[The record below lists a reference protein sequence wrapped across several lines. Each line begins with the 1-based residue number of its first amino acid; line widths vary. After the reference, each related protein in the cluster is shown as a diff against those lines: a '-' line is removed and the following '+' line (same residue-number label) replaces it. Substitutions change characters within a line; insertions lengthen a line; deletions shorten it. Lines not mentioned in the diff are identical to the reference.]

1 MVFSDPV
8 FIVGFLPLALLLYHL
23 CRARLSGDAA
33 VWCLIAL
40 SMLFYSYWSVS
51 FLILLLG
58 QIAVNFLL
66 GQRLQKTASGR
77 ILAVLVV
84 FNLALLGYFKYR
96 NFFLENVEGLVGV
109 HFALANII
117 VPLGISFHT
126 FQQIAL
132 MIDIRDGE
140 AELPPLP
147 NYVLFV
153 LFFPQLIAGPVVL
166 HREMARQIAAIRA
179 GSGLGFAMFGAGA
192 TLFVIG
198 LFKKVALADNIA
210 VYADAAFAP
219 GQALMISEAWV
230 GAIDYALQLY
240 FDFSGY
246 SDMAVGLGLMFGITL
261 PHNFLIPFAAPSMI
275 DYWKRWHI
283 TMTRFF
289 TMYVYTPLAL
299 SATRF
304 AMMHR
309 LSAASQFALAVC
321 LPTLATFLLSGLW
334 HGAGW
339 TFVCFGLVNGIAL
352 AVNHAWNASPF
363 RSLPRLAGWAM
374 TMIAVLVSL
383 VYFRSS
389 TLTQAH
395 YLIHQMFIP
404 AEPLSVPSWAASL
417 LPSLRLPTG
426 AFTLFSELKDS
437 VYCFAWTAVLAGL
450 ALTFPPISARP
461 RELAPSYSLAFVAA
475 GMAWLIVGFIDQPRT
490 FLYFA
495 F

>member
-1 MVFSDPV
+1 MVFSDPL
-8 FIVGFLPLALLLYHL
+8 FIVGFLPLGLILFHL
-23 CRARLSGDAA
+23 CRTGLNGDAA
-33 VWCLIAL
+33 VYCLIAL
-40 SMLFYSYWSVS
+40 SMLFYSYWSVP
-51 FLILLLG
+51 FLLVLLG
-58 QIAVNFLL
+58 QIAVNFAL
-66 GQRLQKTASGR
+66 GQRLQKTSSRG
-77 ILAVLVV
+77 ILSVLVV

-96 NFFLENVEGLVGV
+96 NFFLENIESLFGA
-109 HFALANII
+109 HFYLAKII

-132 MIDIRDGE
+132 MIDVKDGE
-140 AELPPLP
+140 AEIPPLP

-166 HREMARQIAAIRA
+166 HRELAKQIAAIRE
-179 GSGLGFAMFGAGA
+179 GSGIGFAMFGAGA

-219 GQALMISEAWV
+219 GQALMVSEAWV

-261 PHNFLIPFAAPSMI
+261 PHNFLVPFAAPSMI

-299 SATRF
+299 SATRYS
-304 AMMHR
+304 MMHR
-309 LSAASQFALAVC
+309 LPGPSQFLIAIC
-321 LPTLATFLLSGLW
+321 IPTLATFLLSGLW

-339 TFVCFGLVNGIAL
+339 TFVCFGLVNGVAL
-352 AVNHAWNASPF
+352 AVNHAWNASAAP
-363 RSLPRLAGWAM
+363 SLPRIFGWAM
-374 TMIAVLVSL
+374 TMVAVLVSL

-389 TLTQAH
+389 SLAQAH
-395 YLIHQMFIP
+395 YVIHQMFMP
-404 AEPLSVPSWAASL
+404 GEPLSIPAWAASL
-417 LPSLRLPTG
+417 LPSIPLPT
-426 AFTLFSELKDS
+426 ATFALFSELKDS
-437 VYCFAWTAVLAGL
+437 VYCLGWTAMLACL
-450 ALTFPPISARP
+450 ALTFPPLSSRP
-461 RELAPSYSLAFVAA
+461 RQLMPSSSLAFVTAS
-475 GMAWLIVGFIDQPRT
+475 MVWLIVGFIDQPRT

>member
-1 MVFSDPV
+1 MVFSDPI
-8 FIVGFLPLALLLYHL
+8 FIVGFLPIALLLFHL
-23 CRARLSGDAA
+23 CRARANGDAA
-33 VWCLIAL
+33 IACLIIL
-40 SMLFYSYWSVS
+40 SMIFYAYWSLP
-51 FLILLLG
+51 FLLVLLG
-58 QIAVNFLL
+58 QIAVNYLL
-66 GQRLQKTASGR
+66 GSRLQRTASRG
-77 ILAVLVV
+77 ILAIVV
-84 FNLALLGYFKYR
+84 TFNLGLLGYFKYR
-96 NFFLENVEGLVGV
+96 NFFLENIEALAGT
-109 HFALANII
+109 HFALAKII

-132 MIDIRDGE
+132 MVDIKDGE

-147 NYVLFV
+147 NYALFV

-166 HREMARQIAAIRA
+166 HREMGKQISAIRA
-179 GSGLGFAMFGAGA
+179 GSGAGLAMFGAGA

-219 GQALMISEAWV
+219 GQPLMIPEAWI

-299 SATRF
+299 SATRY
-304 AMMHR
+304 AMMR
-309 LSAASQFALAVC
+309 RIPAAPQFLLAVAF
-321 LPTLATFLLSGLW
+321 PTIVTFLLSGLW

-339 TFVCFGLVNGIAL
+339 TFVCFGLVNGLAL
-352 AVNHAWNASPF
+352 AINHAWNASVFP
-363 RSLPRLAGWAM
+363 SLPRIVGWAL
-374 TMIAVLVSL
+374 TMVTVIVTL
-383 VYFRSS
+383 VYFRSG
-389 TLTQAH
+389 TLAQAH
-395 YLIHQMFIP
+395 YLLHQMFAP
-404 AEPLSVPSWAASL
+404 TEPLSVPGWASTLVPA
-417 LPSLRLPTG
+417 LRLPTG
-426 AFTLFSELKDS
+426 TFTLLSELRDS
-437 VYCFAWTAVLAGL
+437 VYCLAWTVLLGIL
-450 ALTFPPISARP
+450 ALIVPPIAARP
-461 RELAPSYSLAFVAA
+461 GRLNPSYALAFATAA
-475 GMAWLIVGFIDQPRT
+475 MGWLILDFIDQPRT